1 MFPNQILT
9 LLYLLL
15 TTAANPGFFSKGP
28 DPVLLEAKEK
38 ITALESQITAQT
50 KALNHWQIATG
61 SLAAGCVVVFV
72 IGTALGAATRKH
84 LIYGTR
90 RLGSTPPS
98 PASLNGRTPNVLGKD
113 AEENVHSTLAA

>member
-1 MFPNQILT
+1 MKHVIT
-9 LLYLLL
+9 LLCLLLL
-15 TTAANPGFFSKGP
+15 TTAANAGFFSKGT

-38 ITALESQITAQT
+38 ITALEAQITAQS

-72 IGTALGAATRKH
+72 IGTALGATTRKH

-98 PASLNGRTPNVLGKD
+98 PPSLNGRTPSIMGKE

>member
-1 MFPNQILT
+1 MKHILT
-9 LLYLLL
+9 LLCLLLL
-15 TTAANPGFFSKGP
+15 TSAANAGFFSKVP

-38 ITALESQITAQT
+38 ITALEAQITAQT

-72 IGTALGAATRKH
+72 IGTALGATTRKH
-84 LIYGTR
+84 LTYGTR

-98 PASLNGRTPNVLGKD
+98 PPSLNGRTPSIMGKD